1 MSRCFAICFPCV
13 LFRHTIVYF
22 DIEIGGKPSGRITM
36 GLFGDVVPKTVEN
49 FRALCTGEKGKGSRG
64 KELTY
69 KGSAFHRGK
78 EKRMLWRCLSDV
90 SAGIN
95 YRGYFSLSTVIET
108 SLLVFILVRKRYH
121 IL

>member
-1 MSRCFAICFPCV
+1 LYQPTHLCLPVYLPFLLCA
-13 LFRHTIVYF
+13 LRHDVVYF

-78 EKRMLWRCLSDV
+78 AERVPWL
-90 SAGIN
+90 
-95 YRGYFSLSTVIET
+95 ET
-108 SLLVFILVRKRYH
+108 LTLRV
-121 IL
+121 